1 MAPNR
6 DALIEEIS
14 KSSLELKGKE
24 RDSFIEERC
33 SGDEALLSAV
43 NERVRQ
49 YEEARAYFGDLA
61 GRLGLG
67 GIGDAQF
74 AVMEGQEFGKYVIE
88 KMIGQGGM
96 GLVYRAR
103 DTQLNRPVALKF
115 LSAKYVDDDH
125 AKERFMREARAAA
138 ALNHPNVV
146 TVHEIIE
153 YNGLSVIVMEYI
165 EGQTLRSRMSAGVI
179 DAEEAIGYIEQI
191 GRGLAAAHEAGIVH
205 RDLKPAN
212 IIITKEGRAKILD
225 FGLAKLRDSSLLTQ
239 EGTTLGTVA
248 YMSPEQARGKEADHR
263 SDIWSLGVIVYEM
276 LCGERPFK
284 GEYDQAI
291 IYAITNENPQFER
304 NNTQGISPKSIE
316 AIEKALMKD
325 PVHRYDTVRG
335 FLSDIKKVKV
345 SDQDAIKSQDAN
357 PGGNLPRHTVAYG
370 IIGVLLVGLCA
381 WWLLPKNLPGEA
393 KAANAISIAVLPL
406 ENLSADSLSYF
417 ADGMTEELISTLAR
431 IQDIRIIPRRTVM
444 QFQEGN
450 KTIDEISKILDVDY
464 IIDGSVLLS
473 DNQVRM
479 NTHLIASVDEA
490 SLWTERY
497 IRPSS
502 EIISL
507 QQELARDIAQVIE
520 VELTSLDNTAL
531 GESKS
536 YKEEALLS
544 YLQGMKAM
552 DEGDLLKAIEF
563 YEQSIAEDST
573 FAKPYAAITIPYF
586 MTRQWDKGEWAAAK
600 AKIYDDLAPE
610 AFIANAIVLLYV
622 HGDVNEAMEQIKRG
636 LRLYPDN
643 QQLLYEHP
651 LFLARMGLF
660 EEAWEKSMEAL
671 SQNPYSN
678 GIKGFAVRHAYLTRR
693 YDNAIELQED
703 LINEDWT
710 RLSDSGLGALA
721 LSNKDSQIVDIIRI
735 LEEKKALDNQ
745 NGVPFTGIVS
755 LGFAYAF
762 NGNNEEAREIV
773 STITSSVGQEDV
785 RCSDWGAK
793 VIAGKILHII
803 GDQEDAYY
811 WLERANKACPK
822 EGIPLLGDPIFD
834 NIRSDSR
841 FQEMMEKIKESI
853 SLS

>member
-1 MAPNR
+1 MGLTRN
-6 DALIEEIS
+6 ALIEEIS
-14 KSSLELKGKE
+14 KSSLELKGEE
-24 RDSFIEERC
+24 RNSFIEERC

-304 NNTQGISPKSIE
+304 INTQGISSISIE
-316 AIEKALMKD
+316 AIEKALTKD

-335 FLSDIKKVKV
+335 FLSDIKKEKV
-345 SDQDAIKSQDAN
+345 SDQDAIKTQDAN
-357 PGGNLPRHTVAYG
+357 PGGNLPRHTLTYG

-381 WWLLPKNLPGEA
+381 WWLLPKDLPGEA

-417 ADGMTEELISTLAR
+417 ADGMTEELISTLTKVTSFKV
-431 IQDIRIIPRRTVM
+431 IPRRSVM
-444 QFQEGN
+444 QFQKGETSIEN
-450 KTIDEISKILDVDY
+450 IFQILDVDY
-464 IIDGSVLLS
+464 IIDGSILLT
-473 DNQVRM
+473 DNRVRL
-479 NTHLIASVDEA
+479 NTSLLKSNQASA
-490 SLWTERY
+490 LWTEKY
-497 IRPSS
+497 VRPSN
-502 EIISL
+502 EIITL
-507 QQELARDIAQVIE
+507 QQDLARDIAQATE
-520 VELTSLDNTAL
+520 VQLSFRDEYVL
-531 GESKS
+531 GDSKPHDE
-536 YKEEALLS
+536 KAMLL
-544 YLQGMKAM
+544 YLQGVKAE
-552 DEGDLLKAIEF
+552 DEGDNLTAISY
-563 YEQSIAEDST
+563 YEQAIDLDST
-573 FAKPYAAITIPYF
+573 FSLPQAAITVPYF
-586 MTRQWDKGEWAAAK
+586 ITNQWEKGKLAAAK
-600 AKIYDDLAPE
+600 ALALDDRSPQSYVVRSIYYMCVDEELHLA
-610 AFIANAIVLLYV
+610 A
-622 HGDVNEAMEQIKRG
+622 EQIEEG
-636 LRLYPDN
+636 LSLFPGNPTLLEERALYAGRLGEID
-643 QQLLYEHP
+643 
-651 LFLARMGLF
+651 
-660 EEAWEKSMEAL
+660 EAWENILTALKS
-671 SQNPYSN
+671 NPYSRRV
-678 GIKGFAVRHAYLTRR
+678 KSRAAYYAYLNRDFMT
-693 YDNAIELQED
+693 AIEFGTEIIEGD
-703 LINEDWT
+703 WTIASSSLINSLVFTGNRNE
-710 RLSDSGLGALA
+710 
-721 LSNKDSQIVDIIRI
+721 VEEIIPLI
-735 LEEKKALDNQ
+735 EEQKALYEKE
-745 NGVPFTGIVS
+745 GKYYS
-755 LGFAYAF
+755 LFYLAYLYAIAGR
-762 NGNNEEAREIV
+762 NSEAREILV
-773 STITSSVGQEDV
+773 SLKDV
-785 RCSDWGAK
+785 RVAEDQYCYDYGLK
-793 VIAGKILHII
+793 VNFAMIYHLN
-803 GDQEDAYY
+803 GDQEEAFH
-811 WLERANKACPK
+811 WLERATKTCPK
-822 EGIPLLGDPIFD
+822 ESLAFLADPVFD
-834 NIRSDSR
+834 NIRYVDIFIDIENNVKR
-841 FQEMMEKIKESI
+841 WIGKE
-853 SLS
+853 